1 MAAMPEPAPGGAP
14 QYAPVVRLTLS
25 LKGQHVQSYTF
36 DKPGVYVLRLR
47 VAHRVAVKLR
57 DAMRA
62 KFRLRTA
69 LRGAVGNNSTSSV
82 TPVTLLR

>member
-1 MAAMPEPAPGGAP
+1 LHTRAKGAIP
-14 QYAPVVRLTLS
+14 RRT
-25 LKGQHVQSYTF
+25 YTF